1 MVMQCLIVGT
11 MAAFNLLNVGVFRT
25 VIAGVS
31 LAYVANVALQYGNTM
46 LVT

>member
-11 MAAFNLLNVGVFRT
+11 MAAFNLLKVGAFRT

-31 LAYVANVALQYGNTM
+31 LAYVVNVALQYGNAM